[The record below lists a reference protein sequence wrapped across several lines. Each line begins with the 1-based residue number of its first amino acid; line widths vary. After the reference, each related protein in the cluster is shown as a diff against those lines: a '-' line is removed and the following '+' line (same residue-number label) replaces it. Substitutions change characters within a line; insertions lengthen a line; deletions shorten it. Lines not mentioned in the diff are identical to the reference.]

1 MKKQSRYNNEFELI
15 ELTIQ
20 KNFRDVQIPEV
31 STETKY
37 MSLSAA
43 IHGKFAKY
51 DKNLNVGTI
60 TVFVDTL
67 SQLLMI
73 EDDKQF
79 VSIMHE
85 ILDNSKVIKKSI
97 GGIKAMTGKG
107 RYVPL
112 TKYSGALHGKE
123 FDLVV
128 VSAAIENSMFEQL
141 KYIDINDARNLRS
154 LVRDLND
161 CGRMYQ
167 ELTLYAAKK
176 VYKVIVSFYQEFV
189 RAESTIHLDHT
200 PVNFRKIIEST
211 NINGDIAEPFRVFRI
226 GNEDID
232 MEIEVGNC
240 NRKITAQGK
249 VKTIFKDHLAEI
261 QNSNIAAIEK
271 VVNVT
276 GVKGY
281 QQTKLS
287 EQTIKDLDILGNNK
301 DLAKDL
307 VELIITPYHHAI
319 NVKVER
325 LNKLNYRKLSKNAKR
340 NLRCSIIK
348 EIDEDYRLTPQAKNK
363 KLEIALKEFDEII
376 SLSDFEAAARA
387 TSYEEKFNETV
398 DELSNL
404 ARFYTKDLSIVQA
417 GRALFTAS
425 HIKVNGADNSV
436 TMRDVPSKAYLNIA
450 PELAFAYITA
460 TQGDMKVCGYPLC
473 GKTELVNE
481 EDVLEFS
488 CGVCTTV
495 EGVYVNSAYTGT
507 LKVQTVNDV
516 LSAVVDIAELLE
528 ANRIQPVTPKRLYV
542 KLLNSKTYDVNRFL
556 TEKTVNRL
564 GSFYEF
570 DRQGGFNRANELTL
584 LPRFRSVNRYNKN
597 NRIEFNVIV
606 GNIPSFDN
614 PSITVQAP
622 LCGYS
627 TYSSQ
632 LENILAGLTV
642 KSILKV
648 QTSEKAA
655 IGVIEFGD
663 NPTYIEVE
671 KNKVDNLIDD
681 IFGPVSDIDSNAN
694 AFVNSSYMDYIDVEN
709 IAEIEKQL
717 SSMGLTLEDLDDFGD
732 IPNDAFAPT
741 SDATD
746 TTVSNTTVSNAF
758 APTSTVTYSAVD
770 NDAFAPTSTVSTSTV
785 VSDSTVSNTTVDND
799 AFAPNAENTDS
810 TSTAVSDTVAPNTTV
825 SDTVAPNADAT
836 EKTQTVEKSTKP
848 ELELDF
854 EFDDEIIASLE
865 RLGIDV
871 QTLSDFSAFK

>member
-1 MKKQSRYNNEFELI
+1 MKKQSRYNNEFELV

-20 KNFRDVQIPEV
+20 KNFRDVQIPEI

-37 MSLSAA
+37 ISLSAA
-43 IHGKFAKY
+43 IHGKFAKD
-51 DKNLNVGTI
+51 DKNLNVGAI

-73 EDDKQF
+73 ENDNQF
-79 VSIMHE
+79 LSIMHE
-85 ILDNSKVIKKSI
+85 ILDNSEVIQKAI
-97 GGIKAMTGKG
+97 GGVKAMTGKG
-107 RYVPL
+107 RYIPL
-112 TKYSGALHGKE
+112 AKYSGALHGEE

-141 KYIDINDARNLRS
+141 KYIDINDARNLRA

-167 ELTLYAAKK
+167 ELTLDAAKK
-176 VYKVIVSFYQEFV
+176 LYKVITSFYQEFV

-200 PVNFRKIIEST
+200 PVNFRQIIEST
-211 NINGDIAEPFRVFRI
+211 NINGDIANPFSVFRI

-232 MEIEVGNC
+232 MEIEVGNY
-240 NRKITAQGK
+240 NTKITAQGQ

-281 QQTKLS
+281 KQTKLS

-307 VELIITPYHHAI
+307 VELIVTPYHHAI
-319 NVKVER
+319 KVKTDR
-325 LNKLNYRKLSKNAKR
+325 LDKLNYRKLSKNAKR
-340 NLRCSIIK
+340 NLRHTIIK

-387 TSYEEKFNETV
+387 TSYEEKFKETV

-436 TMRDVPSKAYLNIA
+436 TMREVPSKAYLNIA

-488 CGVCTTV
+488 CGVCTNV

-516 LSAVVDIAELLE
+516 ISAVVDIAELLE

-584 LPRFRSVNRYNKN
+584 LPRFRSVNKYNKN

-606 GNIPSFDN
+606 GNVPSFDN

-694 AFVNSSYMDYIDVEN
+694 AFVNSSYMDYIDAEN
-709 IAEIEKQL
+709 LDEIEQQL
-717 SSMGLTLEDLDDFGD
+717 RSMGLTLEDLDRFGD
-732 IPNDAFAPT
+732 IPNNTDAFASDATYSTVDNGAFAPT
-741 SDATD
+741 SDATYATTYATVD
-746 TTVSNTTVSNAF
+746 TNAF
-758 APTSTVTYSAVD
+758 ASNSD
-770 NDAFAPTSTVSTSTV
+770 
-785 VSDSTVSNTTVDND
+785 VSDSTVAND

-810 TSTAVSDTVAPNTTV
+810 TSTAVSDTTAP
-825 SDTVAPNADAT
+825 DAFAPTSDAT

-848 ELELDF
+848 EF
-854 EFDDEIIASLE
+854 EFDDEINSALE

>member
-1 MKKQSRYNNEFELI
+1 MKKQSRYNNEFELV

-20 KNFRDVQIPEV
+20 KNFRDVQIPEI

-37 MSLSAA
+37 ISLSAA
-43 IHGKFAKY
+43 IHGKFAKD
-51 DKNLNVGTI
+51 DKNLNVGAI

-73 EDDKQF
+73 EDDNQF
-79 VSIMHE
+79 LSIMHE
-85 ILDNSKVIKKSI
+85 ILDNSEVIQKAI
-97 GGIKAMTGKG
+97 GGVKAMTGKG
-107 RYVPL
+107 RYIPL
-112 TKYSGALHGKE
+112 AKYSGALHGEE

-141 KYIDINDARNLRS
+141 KYIDINDARNLRA

-167 ELTLYAAKK
+167 ELTLDAAKK
-176 VYKVIVSFYQEFV
+176 LYKVITSFYQEFV

-200 PVNFRKIIEST
+200 PVNFRQIIEST
-211 NINGDIAEPFRVFRI
+211 NINGDIANPFSVFRI

-232 MEIEVGNC
+232 MEIEVGNY
-240 NRKITAQGK
+240 NTKITAQGQ

-281 QQTKLS
+281 KQTKLS

-307 VELIITPYHHAI
+307 VELIVTPYHHAI
-319 NVKVER
+319 KVKTDR
-325 LNKLNYRKLSKNAKR
+325 LDKLNYRKLSKNAKR
-340 NLRCSIIK
+340 NLRHTIIK

-387 TSYEEKFNETV
+387 TSYEEKFKETV

-436 TMRDVPSKAYLNIA
+436 TMREVPSKAYLNIA

-488 CGVCTTV
+488 CGVCTNV

-516 LSAVVDIAELLE
+516 ISAVVDIAELLE

-584 LPRFRSVNRYNKN
+584 LPRFRSVNKYNKN

-606 GNIPSFDN
+606 GNVPSFDN

-694 AFVNSSYMDYIDVEN
+694 AFVNSSYMDYIDAEN
-709 IAEIEKQL
+709 LDEIEQQL
-717 SSMGLTLEDLDDFGD
+717 KSMGLTLEDLDRFGD
-732 IPNDAFAPT
+732 IPNNTDAFASDATYSTVDNGAFAPT
-741 SDATD
+741 SDATYATTYATVD
-746 TTVSNTTVSNAF
+746 TNAF
-758 APTSTVTYSAVD
+758 ASNSD
-770 NDAFAPTSTVSTSTV
+770 
-785 VSDSTVSNTTVDND
+785 VSDSTVAND

-810 TSTAVSDTVAPNTTV
+810 TSTAVSDTTAP
-825 SDTVAPNADAT
+825 DAFAPTSDAT

-848 ELELDF
+848 EF
-854 EFDDEIIASLE
+854 EFDDEINSALE